1 MGIHATRDEFFEA
14 VEALPER
21 ARLGLIASAG
31 YLASGHSGYASGGDL
46 FGETVL
52 RVAEGTRRWPL
63 AVDLSTFLRN
73 AMRSVVSDTR
83 GRVDM
88 SAKRRVGLDDALA
101 SRCPRTREALG
112 FADSAEAE
120 ALAAEERRWA
130 LAAEGWARLALAED
144 ELALMVLEGMLADMT
159 KAEVVKARGMTDR
172 QYRAS
177 MGRLH
182 TALARL
188 GREIRS

>member
-120 ALAAEERRWA
+120 ALAAE
-130 LAAEGWARLALAED
+130 GWARLALAED